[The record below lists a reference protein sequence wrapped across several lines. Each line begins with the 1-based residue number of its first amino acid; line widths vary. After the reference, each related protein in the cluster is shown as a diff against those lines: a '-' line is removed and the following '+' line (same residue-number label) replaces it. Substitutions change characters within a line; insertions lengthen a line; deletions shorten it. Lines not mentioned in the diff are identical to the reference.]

1 MSPCEG
7 QTTWKHF
14 SLLKREKDK
23 VTETWRQ
30 KDRVEGRERTVVKG
44 EVGAER
50 KRPIRLKKCEN
61 AHTKMLTAALK
72 NGETKVSFLS
82 IYALFKVSS

>member
-1 MSPCEG
+1 M
-7 QTTWKHF
+7 
-14 SLLKREKDK
+14 
-23 VTETWRQ
+23 
-30 KDRVEGRERTVVKG
+30 EGRERTVVKG
-44 EVGAER
+44 EVGS
-50 KRPIRLKKCEN
+50 IRLKKCEN